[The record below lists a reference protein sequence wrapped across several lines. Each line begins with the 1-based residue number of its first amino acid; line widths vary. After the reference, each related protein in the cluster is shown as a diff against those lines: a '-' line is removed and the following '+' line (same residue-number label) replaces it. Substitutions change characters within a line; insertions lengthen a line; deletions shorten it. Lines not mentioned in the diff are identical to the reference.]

1 MRHGL
6 ALACALALLAGCGP
20 RGPQRS
26 VPDGII
32 VPDAPPGALVG
43 GIYTGRFANDPNC
56 CFAVG
61 DAAFRVRK
69 SAPATDLAI
78 KMYIPDARTYR
89 RRRQGFTATLDG
101 RYRIDRCCFRPG
113 LHTVL
118 FPLPPSLRD
127 ANGSI
132 DVALHMR
139 ETFVPAQD
147 GLSREDNRRVS
158 VVLVGARF
166 LTL

>member
-1 MRHGL
+1 MRRQL
-6 ALACALALLAGCGP
+6 AIAAGVALLAGCGS
-20 RGPQRS
+20 GGSQRT
-26 VPDGII
+26 VPDGIV

-61 DAAFRVRK
+61 DATFHVRK
-69 SAPATDLAI
+69 TEPATDLAL
-78 KMYIPDARTYR
+78 KVYIPDARTYR
-89 RRRQGFTATLDG
+89 RRPQGFTATLDG

-113 LHTVL
+113 LHTIL
-118 FPLPPSLRD
+118 FPLPQPLRA

-132 DVALHMR
+132 GVALHMR
-139 ETFVPAQD
+139 ETFVPSQD
-147 GLSREDNRRVS
+147 GLSRDDSRRVS
-158 VVLVGARF
+158 IVLVGARF